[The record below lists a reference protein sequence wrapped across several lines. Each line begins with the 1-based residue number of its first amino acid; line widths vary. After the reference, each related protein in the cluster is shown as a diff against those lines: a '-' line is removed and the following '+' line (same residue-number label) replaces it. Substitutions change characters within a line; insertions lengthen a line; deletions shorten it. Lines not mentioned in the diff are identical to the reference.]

1 VRLRYTRPALAE
13 LDAVLTYLDERSPEG
28 AKRVQNRIRLLLALL
43 ERHPLIGQATTE
55 PGIRRLVV
63 SPYSYLIF
71 YEVTADEIVI
81 HAVRH
86 ASRDPSSMPGL

>member
-1 VRLRYTRPALAE
+1 MDLRFYRTG
-13 LDAVLTYLDERSPEG
+13 TI
-28 AKRVQNRIRLLLALL
+28 AKAPIHPQDIADILALL
-43 ERHPLIGQATTE
+43 ERHPLMGQATTE

-71 YEVTADEIVI
+71 YEVTADEIVV